1 MMTLN
6 NLLMAEMSLTR
17 HYGHVLFFV
26 KKERSSSIPFQ
37 KRTNSTKF
45 QADSFFKTC
54 SNLGTQNYQ
63 IMHSKKTHPPVK
75 VLTHSN
81 SWKSHNL
88 MDMSAEHDA
97 KITINMISISQLPHC
112 PSNYEY

>member
-1 MMTLN
+1 MVMSCF
-6 NLLMAEMSLTR
+6 LL
-17 HYGHVLFFV
+17 
-26 KKERSSSIPFQ
+26 KKKDLHQYHFRREQ
-37 KRTNSTKF
+37 TQQKF

-97 KITINMISISQLPHC
+97 KITINMISIGLLPYC
-112 PSNYEY
+112 PGNYEY